1 MENYDEIIFTKK
13 AKKKLLRITFA
24 DGSVVCY
31 KSATVTFME
40 TLRRIGIEKL
50 KDLDIECAHIP
61 LISETLYPKFKDYQ
75 KPLVRGWYVMT
86 QSDTE
91 QKYLQLLSIKN
102 KLNLDYTVECGDDFE
117 ASTTKLFQKS
127 KKSTESLLVKF
138 PDGEFIGG
146 EHPKDTFIDAIRKIG
161 VDDLARKGIE
171 IAGKPLFTT
180 SQVYKGQIEMDKN
193 KWLMMPSTTKDK
205 AKAIK
210 VIGAIMRINLD
221 VTLI

>member
-1 MENYDEIIFTKK
+1 MENNEDYIFTKK
-13 AKKKLLRITFA
+13 AKKKLLRVTFA

-31 KSATVTFME
+31 KNATATFME

-50 KDLDIECAHIP
+50 KDLDLECARIP
-61 LISETLYPKFKDYQ
+61 LISQTLYPRFKDYQ

-91 QKYLQLLSIKN
+91 QKLLQLIAIKN
-102 KLNLDYTVECGDDFE
+102 KLNLNINIECGDDFE
-117 ASTTKLFQKS
+117 ASTTKLFQKA

-146 EHPKDTFIDAIRKIG
+146 EHPRNTYIDAIKKIG
-161 VDDLARKGIE
+161 VDELARKGIE
-171 IAGKPLFTT
+171 IAGKPLFTS
-180 SQVYKGQIEMDKN
+180 SQIYKGQIEMDKN

-205 AKAIK
+205 VKALK
-210 VIGAIMRINLD
+210 VIGAILRINLD
-221 VTLI
+221 ISLI